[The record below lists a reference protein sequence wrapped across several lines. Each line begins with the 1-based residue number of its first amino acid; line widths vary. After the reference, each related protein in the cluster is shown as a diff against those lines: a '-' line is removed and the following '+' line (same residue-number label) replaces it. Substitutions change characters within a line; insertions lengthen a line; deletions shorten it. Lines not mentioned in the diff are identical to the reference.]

1 MEKVEI
7 EILENC
13 NLIPPYF
20 TNEKWVPH
28 LNFSEEIRSK
38 MDIPKK
44 IIIHDVT
51 LRDGEQTA
59 GIVFTE
65 DEKVFIAQELDRIG
79 IPLIEVGT
87 PAVSDDDKRVFRR
100 LSEMNLRAKTL
111 ALSRVIEKDVELA
124 IENKADGIF
133 LETSINP
140 YFLKH
145 VVGWDV
151 NELIKRAIRCTKLAK
166 KAGLFVEFCGWE
178 TFRVS
183 NLDVIKRVFSEIVD
197 KVEVDQIGISDT
209 FGQAHPLVVQFLVK
223 KMKEW
228 VPDVPLSF
236 HIHNDFGLAT
246 GSVMMAVVSG
256 VDAVECAFN
265 GLGERAGNVA
275 TEEVIA
281 SLELLMN
288 IDTGI
293 NLKEIY
299 RVSKLVEEISKL
311 KVARTK
317 SIIGDGIFDCESGIV
332 VDANIK
338 LEKKLG
344 LKDSFFPYSPSV
356 FGRKSK
362 YVGGKKS
369 GKAFVKNILIEKGL
383 SATDEQITK
392 ILEKVKSRGIILKNI
407 LSDQELDMIV
417 EEEISS

>member
-1 MEKVEI
+1 MEKINI
-7 EILENC
+7 ETLEGC

-20 TNEKWVPH
+20 TEEKWVPS
-28 LNFSEEIRSK
+28 LNFTEEIRSQ
-38 MDIPKK
+38 MVIPKN

-65 DEKVFIAQELDRIG
+65 DEKVFIAKEFDRIG

-87 PAVSDDDKRVFRR
+87 PAVSDSDKRAFKR
-100 LSEMNLRAKTL
+100 LSEMNLKAKTI
-111 ALSRVIEKDVELA
+111 ALSRIKRKDVELA
-124 IENKADGIF
+124 IENKAGGIF

-151 NELIKRAIRCTKLAK
+151 SELIKRAVDCTKFAK
-166 KAGLFVEFCGWE
+166 DAGLFVEFCGWE

-183 NLDVIKRVFSEIVD
+183 NLDVIKRIYSEIVD

-209 FGQAHPLVVQFLVK
+209 FGQAHPLAIQFLVR

-228 VPDVPLSF
+228 IPDVPLSF

-246 GSVMMAVVSG
+246 GSALMAATSG
-256 VDAVECAFN
+256 AEAVECAFN
-265 GLGERAGNVA
+265 GLGERAGNLA
-275 TEEVIA
+275 TEEIVA
-281 SLELLMN
+281 SFELLMGMN
-288 IDTGI
+288 TGV

-299 RVSKLVEEISKL
+299 RISKVVEEISKL
-311 KVARTK
+311 KIARTK
-317 SIIGDGIFDCESGIV
+317 PIVGDAVFDCESGIV

-338 LEKKLG
+338 LEEKLG

-356 FGRKSK
+356 FNRESK
-362 YVGGKKS
+362 FVGGKKS
-369 GKAFVKNILIEKGL
+369 GRAFVRNILQKKGI
-383 SATDEQITK
+383 SATEEQIIK
-392 ILEKVKSRGIILKNI
+392 ILERVKETGIILKNV
-407 LSDQELDMIV
+407 LTDQEIDMIIR
-417 EEEISS
+417 EELNR